1 MQTFDKLKIV
11 VNSNNYIDNIDTNE
25 FNTIIKDETITQYRY
40 QQTSPYLLY
49 IEKDLVDD
57 ELIIEFTGKILGP
70 RYCELINRNNIRQC
84 LENINALGLCSLDID
99 GILANGMVV
108 KADVTKDCIC
118 GDIPSLTREIK
129 SCVKNH
135 DRYTVTMKGGNLIIE
150 KNVKTRNRKLRL
162 TIYDK
167 EKEINLQ
174 ENRQWLR
181 SITSEEA
188 QNLMTFFKGKARFE
202 MNLNSVKAIRDMLH
216 IREND
221 ILSVLWAEADPIS
234 SFLNEALVDNV
245 EAKEVR
251 TLHDAERMALLK
263 EHDYDMKAVE
273 SVIKLFK
280 SPNTNLS
287 QAMKPYRELYNTLH
301 NEEATSVKE
310 RLRGMLLEIF
320 LVGFIVLF

>member
-1 MQTFDKLKIV
+1 MLKFDKLKIV
-11 VNSNNYIDNIDTNE
+11 VNSSNYIDNIDANE
-25 FNTIIKDETITQYRY
+25 FNTIIKDDAITQYRF

-49 IEKDLVDD
+49 IEKDMVDD

-70 RYCELINRNNIRQC
+70 RYSELINRNNIRQC
-84 LENINALGLCSLDID
+84 LENINTLGLCDLDID
-99 GILANGMVV
+99 GVLANGRIV
-108 KADVTKDCIC
+108 KADVTKDCMC
-118 GDIPSLTREIK
+118 GDIPSLTKEIK
-129 SCVKNH
+129 SCVKNN
-135 DRYTVTMKGGNLIIE
+135 DRYIAIIKRGNMVIE
-150 KNVKTRNRKLRL
+150 KNVKTNNRKIRL

-167 EKEINLQ
+167 EKEMTLQ
-174 ENRQWLR
+174 ENRHWLK
-181 SITSEEA
+181 STKNDEA
-188 QNLMTFFKGKARFE
+188 QDLLTFFKGKARFE

-245 EAKEVR
+245 EVR
-251 TLHDAERMALLK
+251 QVKTLHDAERMALLR

-301 NEEATSVKE
+301 NGEATSLKE

-320 LVGFIVLF
+320 LVGFFVLF